1 MAERALSKANGF
13 HEPGLVSAE
22 HYRSLRR
29 RTIIRLSLTYLSP
42 VIILATYFL
51 LQYSAVVSES
61 ERLHLRAMAE
71 SQANTLD
78 LFLSERQVN
87 LSNLI
92 DDPGFPLKPTSADL
106 EHDLEGLRRISDVF
120 VDIGFFDSSGVQ
132 VAYAGPYPSLEKQ
145 DYHLEEWY
153 ATLREQRASFIIT
166 DIYLGFRQR
175 PHFTI
180 AVSRVTHEGLVV
192 LRATL
197 DPQKMYHYM
206 SSLGGSSDV
215 AASIV
220 NLNGTYQ
227 LVARVIAQPLDTS
240 SLIPPRTPRQ
250 GSTQAIVD
258 GLSFMYGY
266 SWLQTVDWS
275 LIVQKPPGQRQSFFS
290 SFRLR
295 IIGAAAAMVIIGF
308 IVIVNR
314 SRKRVE
320 LQRDSD
326 INRLQLTHAAK
337 LASVGELAAGIAHE
351 INNPLASINEE
362 AGLMKDLMDPK
373 LGDPV
378 TPQELAHYLDSIQES
393 VFRCRDITRKLLGFV
408 RKTDIDLKEQ
418 DIHQLIDEVVDGL
431 LGHEMIVSNIEVKR
445 EYSDDIPEL
454 VTDGNQLEQVLL
466 NILNNSIDALED
478 KPGGISIVTKR
489 TGEQVRIELSD
500 TGKGMSREQL
510 ENIFMPFYTT
520 KEVGQ
525 GTGLGLSVSYG
536 IVRDLGGEIEV
547 RSRPGHG
554 STFTLVLPVRH
565 MGPSAEAQTRF
576 RG

>member
-106 EHDLEGLRRISDVF
+106 DHDLKGLRRISDVF

-132 VAYAGPYPSLEKQ
+132 VSYAGPYPSLEKQ

-220 NLNGTYQ
+220 NVNGTYQ

-250 GSTQAIVD
+250 GSTQATVN
-258 GLSFMYGY
+258 GASFTYGY

-275 LIVQKPPGQRQSFFS
+275 LIVQKPPGQRRSFFS

-308 IVIVNR
+308 VVIVNR
-314 SRKRVE
+314 ARKRVE

-326 INRLQLTHAAK
+326 ISRLQLTHAAK

-565 MGPSAEAQTRF
+565 MGPSAEAQTGF

>member
-1 MAERALSKANGF
+1 MK
-13 HEPGLVSAE
+13 
-22 HYRSLRR
+22 
-29 RTIIRLSLTYLSP
+29 
-42 VIILATYFL
+42 
-51 LQYSAVVSES
+51 
-61 ERLHLRAMAE
+61 AMAE

-87 LSNLI
+87 LSNMI

-106 EHDLEGLRRISDVF
+106 DHDLRGLRRISDVF
-120 VDIGFFDSSGVQ
+120 IDIGFFDSSGVQ
-132 VAYAGPYPSLEKQ
+132 VSYAGPYPSLEKQ

-215 AASIV
+215 AASII

-250 GSTQAIVD
+250 GSTEATID
-258 GLSFMYGY
+258 GTSFTYGY

-326 INRLQLTHAAK
+326 ISRLQLTHAAK

-373 LGDPV
+373 LGEPV
-378 TPQELAHYLDSIQES
+378 TPEELAHYLDSIQES

-408 RKTDIDLKEQ
+408 RKTDIDLKEH

-431 LGHEMIVSNIEVKR
+431 LGHEMVVSNIEVKR
-445 EYSDDIPEL
+445 EYSDDVPDL

-466 NILNNSIDALED
+466 NILNNAIDALED
-478 KPGGISIVTKR
+478 KPGRISIVTKR
-489 TGEQVRIELSD
+489 TGDKVRIELSD
-500 TGKGMSREQL
+500 TGKGMSRDQL
-510 ENIFMPFYTT
+510 ENIFVPFYTT
-520 KEVGQ
+520 KEVGK

-547 RSRPGHG
+547 RSHPGHG

-565 MGPSAEAQTRF
+565 KGPSTETQAGFGA
-576 RG
+576 